1 MCYLQIG
8 YGSFIK
14 KAFGRTVVAS
24 FTLNGTTLTETQEV
38 KGKPTLV
45 IVRTFSDDEVVVKYQ
60 ISGIV
65 SYKLYHVVYQ

>member
-8 YGSFIK
+8 YGPIIK
-14 KAFGRTVVAS
+14 SAFGREVVAT

-45 IVRTFSDDEVVVKYQ
+45 IVRTYSNDEVVVKFE

-65 SYKLYHVVYQ
+65 SYKVYCVVYQ